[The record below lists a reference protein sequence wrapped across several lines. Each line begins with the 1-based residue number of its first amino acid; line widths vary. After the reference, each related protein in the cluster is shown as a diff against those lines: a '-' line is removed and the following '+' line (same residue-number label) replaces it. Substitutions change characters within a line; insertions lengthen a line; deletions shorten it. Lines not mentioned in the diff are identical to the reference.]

1 MKYDFSTISVDFLE
15 RNEANDKIKKY
26 TYGDMFFKPFE
37 DKVQFSDHA
46 RQVASGSIN
55 LLLSVFLPF
64 VMLGVVAVYLAFSL
78 AAYSFA
84 LINDK
89 VGGDQSQSLIGYKL
103 ASATV
108 YVLLQSIV
116 DVLVLPISVLTLLTR
131 GVSTGLKSAGLYS
144 YDADLVN
151 QGSSDDADNDN
162 DDLLSDT
169 NDATYGAP
177 AV

>member
-15 RNEANDKIKKY
+15 RNEGNDKIKKY

-37 DKVQFSDHA
+37 DKAQFSDHA

-64 VMLGVVAVYLAFSL
+64 VMLGVVATYLAFSL

-89 VGGDQSQSLIGYKL
+89 VGGDEDQSQTGYKI

-108 YVLLQSIV
+108 YVLVQSIV

-144 YDADLVN
+144 YDVDLVS
-151 QGSSDDADNDN
+151 QRADEVIEESSDDKSSN
-162 DDLLSDT
+162 
-169 NDATYGAP
+169 GAFS
-177 AV
+177 AAN